1 MCPSS
6 SLGMKKMRK
15 RLWGSLIFS
24 SVILIC
30 YFLFFYPVL
39 VLNIKN
45 YKTGRVLYRQKVSV
59 GYPFATYIR
68 HSVHLTPVYEYYKV
82 NDDGML
88 HVVET
93 RLQDLGWG
101 VPSTC
106 KQEVR
111 FENGFMVIR
120 GLNIPLS
127 LLPFRVSYVAAP
139 RLLLDGGH
147 RDINLKN
154 YFNDME
160 RMDISAEKM
169 SYFEYLTRGESDVF
183 QEKRTGESYS

>member
-1 MCPSS
+1 
-6 SLGMKKMRK
+6 
-15 RLWGSLIFS
+15 
-24 SVILIC
+24 
-30 YFLFFYPVL
+30 
-39 VLNIKN
+39 
-45 YKTGRVLYRQKVSV
+45 
-59 GYPFATYIR
+59 
-68 HSVHLTPVYEYYKV
+68 
-82 NDDGML
+82 
-88 HVVET
+88 
-93 RLQDLGWG
+93 
-101 VPSTC
+101 
-106 KQEVR
+106 
-111 FENGFMVIR
+111 MVIR